1 MKELYWTC
9 KACGRRGGCGDR
21 CVYGDI
27 RCEITCE
34 INYFTIH
41 MIFAESYLE
50 AAEIVEAIKR
60 ELKEYVM
67 DCKDV
72 AIDQNAW
79 IETFAARC

>member
-1 MKELYWTC
+1 
-9 KACGRRGGCGDR
+9 
-21 CVYGDI
+21 
-27 RCEITCE
+27 
-34 INYFTIH
+34 